1 MASIFTKIINREIP
15 AYIVA
20 EDEYHIAIMDI
31 NPLVKGH
38 ALVVPKKEID
48 YLFDIDDDEYIALNV
63 FAKKVALAIQKV
75 IPCVRMGTAVV
86 GLEVPHCHIHL
97 IPMNSMDDIN
107 FARPKLK
114 LTQGEFEE
122 VSESIKNAY
131 ENIE

>member
-1 MASIFTKIINREIP
+1 MASIFTKIINRQIP

-20 EDEYHIAIMDI
+20 EDDKHIAILDI

-38 ALVVPKKEID
+38 TLVIPKSEID
-48 YLFDIDDDEYIALNV
+48 YLFDLEEGEYVALNI
-63 FAKKVALAIQKV
+63 FAKKVALAIEKV
-75 IPCVRMGTAVV
+75 IPCVRIGTTVI

-97 IPMNSMDDIN
+97 VPMNSMDDIN

-122 VSESIKNAY
+122 VTNSIKAEFY
-131 ENIE
+131 SEV